1 MYENSIPKFL
11 LLLYSQEVWL
21 LFYANRCKKQFLVQ
35 LLWIGLTVEIVK
47 VKIEITTIS
56 FNFKKT
62 FKLHLP
68 QKHFRSKKQHCD
80 LSFCQ
85 FFSQPSAKNTTNNAH
100 SLYILDKLTLIEIKF
115 LTHTSD
121 V

>member
-1 MYENSIPKFL
+1 MKIQYLNFN
-11 LLLYSQEVWL
+11 
-21 LFYANRCKKQFLVQ
+21 FYCTVKMCGYFFMPIDAKKQFLVQ
-35 LLWIGLTVEIVK
+35 HLLIGLTVKIVK

-68 QKHFRSKKQHCD
+68 QKHFRSKKQHYD

-85 FFSQPSAKNTTNNAH
+85 FFLNPLLKIPQIT
-100 SLYILDKLTLIEIKF
+100 
-115 LTHTSD
+115 LTHCTF
-121 V
+121 